1 MRDVVI
7 VTSLING
14 SASWLSVMRVITVSV
29 NVDFVMVSVTR
40 PSSVGAAG
48 NMGRSGCGL
57 LTFTVTALT
66 PTSLGRATCTWCWLP
81 PLRKCAGIIA
91 WKSSLVSGRND
102 EGCTL
107 LLGCWVVVVVVRL
120 LLVGFSLTWVCCC
133 LVIFLDF
140 DLDKIVVFLDL
151 VWFFGRQFS
160 VLNATFL
167 VFVEK
172 ETKICFGCCQKSS

>member
-40 PSSVGAAG
+40 PNSVGAAG
-48 NMGRSGCGL
+48 NMGKSGCGL
-57 LTFTVTALT
+57 LTLTVTALM

-102 EGCTL
+102 DCCTL
-107 LLGCWVVVVVVRL
+107 LLLSGS
-120 LLVGFSLTWVCCC
+120 LVCGFC
-133 LVIFLDF
+133 
-140 DLDKIVVFLDL
+140 
-151 VWFFGRQFS
+151 FFFNLIGTSFG
-160 VLNATFL
+160 L
-167 VFVEK
+167 VFCLAESFSFKTTFWIYRKRNKNMFWFV
-172 ETKICFGCCQKSS
+172 GQKVS

>member
-107 LLGCWVVVVVVRL
+107 FL
-120 LLVGFSLTWVCCC
+120 LLLLSLSGGFSLTGVCCC
-133 LVIFLDF
+133 FGYF
-140 DLDKIVVFLDL
+140 FGFWFGQ
-151 VWFFGRQFS
+151 VWFFLVCFLADNFQFKC
-160 VLNATFL
+160 NIL

-172 ETKICFGCCQKSS
+172 ETKICFGCCQKIS

>member
-91 WKSSLVSGRND
+91 WKSSLVRGRND

-107 LLGCWVVVVVVRL
+107 FLLLLLSLSGGCWWVQFDGGL
-120 LLVGFSLTWVCCC
+120 LLFGYFFGFW
-133 LVIFLDF
+133 FGQN
-140 DLDKIVVFLDL
+140 
-151 VWFFGRQFS
+151 WFFWFVCFLADNFQFKC
-160 VLNATFL
+160 NIL

-172 ETKICFGCCQKSS
+172 ETKICFGCCQKIS

>member
-107 LLGCWVVVVVVRL
+107 LLLGCCCRCQVVVVGFQFDVGL
-120 LLVGFSLTWVCCC
+120 LLFGYFFGFWFGQDCCFFGFSL
-133 LVIFLDF
+133 
-140 DLDKIVVFLDL
+140 VFLTDN
-151 VWFFGRQFS
+151 FQF
-160 VLNATFL
+160 
-167 VFVEK
+167 
-172 ETKICFGCCQKSS
+172 